1 MQPLYLLI
9 VAVALVALGTAE
21 VMNDFSSCIKYFFG
35 EKPPTGFEKTA
46 FPVPEEHLNEN
57 NVPECLAAYQQS
69 SPAYICQK
77 IPKGNQY
84 YFATLYDRGRRIPL
98 YSAYLVQKGK
108 PCGERPGFFRLE
120 PQLIHRELSA
130 ESQQIQETK
139 NIIKNYNNRTG
150 CNPRFEENRETHKI
164 KQSQAFDDDYND
176 AAKQGYDRG
185 HLNPRQHHN
194 QEEFCDSTFTF
205 TNVVAMNKELNNK
218 IWNKHEIEIK
228 EIMESHCEQMYVIT
242 GAVPDN
248 DKKVNN
254 RVYVPSH
261 IWSAYCCVN
270 NKGLP
275 IKSGGVLV
283 RNNNNA
289 QKQTMTVNKLEEEL
303 GKLYNQEIKLI
314 DGCQT

>member
-9 VAVALVALGTAE
+9 VAVALVASGTAE

-35 EKPPTGFEKTA
+35 GKPPNGFEKTA
-46 FPVPEEHLNEN
+46 FPVPEEHL
-57 NVPECLAAYQQS
+57 PDSKAPQCLAAYQQS

-77 IPKGNQY
+77 ISKGNQY

-98 YSAYLVQKGK
+98 YSAYLVDKGK
-108 PCGERPGFFRLE
+108 PCSKRPGFFRLE

-139 NIIKNYNNRTG
+139 NIIKKYNIKKG
-150 CNPRFEENRETHKI
+150 CKGQFPEYQEKHKLM
-164 KQSQAFDDDYND
+164 QSQAVDEDYND

-205 TNVVAMNKELNNK
+205 TNVVAMNKELNNN
-218 IWNKHEIEIK
+218 IWNKHEIEMK
-228 EIMESHCEQMYVIT
+228 EIMERHCGQMYVIT

-248 DKKVNN
+248 GKKVNN

-270 NKGLP
+270 NMGRP
-275 IKSGGVLV
+275 IQSGGVLV